1 MLRLRRLLGSE
12 RAQAKTE
19 YLFLVFLIAIAAIG
33 TVTFFVDDVRQLFG
47 AAADAL
53 SGNDVSPLSGRKSAL
68 ASNKSLS
75 APHEAPWSQSEAPA
89 SAALVMSDANPDP
102 IVPGAQY
109 AAGGARRGGG
119 RAGIPEETPG
129 EAVYRDQINRET
141 QQVLRQ
147 IRELKPD
154 FQEPQALRDPARG
167 GGYTRR
173 ELETYKDVL
182 AQARRDAMRPPGWP
196 SNQPPEPVT
205 TPSGLRIEPAP
216 AGAIA
221 VQTSNGYRYTVDPQG
236 RVVSVEGELT
246 LNPAQGRN
254 LRAQREAGG
263 VDRLDDDDGGH
274 YIGGRFDGPTEPLN
288 HFAQDRNFNRS
299 AYKKLENSWEAAL
312 KEGKQVKVRI
322 VPTFA
327 DNSQRPTG
335 IRVDYSID
343 GRPQTEDFENKPGG

>member
-1 MLRLRRLLGSE
+1 MLRLRRFLRSE

-33 TVTFFVDDVRQLFG
+33 TVALFGDDIRQLFG
-47 AAADAL
+47 AATDAL
-53 SGNDVSPLSGRKSAL
+53 SGNEGRTLSSRKSAL
-68 ASNKSLS
+68 SSNKPVS
-75 APHEAPWSQSEAPA
+75 ALREAPWSESEAPA

-109 AAGGARRGGG
+109 AAGARRGGG

-141 QQVLRQ
+141 QNVLRQ

-154 FQEPQALRDPARG
+154 FREPPALRDPARG

-173 ELETYKDVL
+173 ELETYKDIL

-205 TPSGLRIEPAP
+205 TPSGLRLEPAQ

-221 VQTSNGYRYTVDPQG
+221 VQTSNGYRYTIDPQG

-263 VDRLDDDDGGH
+263 DDRLDDDEGGH
-274 YIGGRFDGPTEPLN
+274 YIGRRFDGPTDPFN
-288 HFAQDRNFNRS
+288 HFPQDRNFNRS
-299 AYKKLENSWEAAL
+299 AYKKLENGWEAAL
-312 KEGKQVKVRI
+312 KEGKQVRVRI

-327 DNSQRPTG
+327 GNSQRPTG
-335 IRVDYSID
+335 IRVEYSIN
-343 GRPQTEDFENKPGG
+343 GSPQAVEFENRPGG